1 MSSAVASA
9 KIEVPYLT
17 VDPADVPAHADPFE
31 ITAQMGY
38 LPCRLPL
45 RRLPAAF
52 DKLSSILDDMPI
64 EKLDGTPGLLATFQ
78 LGPLIDGGALPDL
91 THEIDNLV
99 VPGTEGK
106 LDMDAITAAFRDYSF
121 VASSYLLEPCWET
134 YSTGKSIDQDGS
146 RGYGLGRQTLPKCIA
161 GPLVKCGAI
170 LDIPPF
176 MSYAASYAL
185 YNYYLVNNNAGHAD
199 YDNLRLVRAFEKGLD
214 PKSSEAGFI
223 LTHIHMVAR
232 TGALIEGAV
241 DVLHAAEDKAP
252 GVAKEGLVKIL
263 NAMQA
268 IEAAMESMWGNSKPK
283 DYMSYRTFIYG
294 ITSQSMFPSGVVY
307 EGQFDD
313 KPQQF
318 RGESGANDAIIP
330 LLDHLCEIPFPKNPL
345 TDILVEFREYRPK
358 PHRRFLKYVRET
370 AKEVGVRDFL
380 TSSGDLSA
388 AILYLR
394 VLDHIRSFRW
404 RHWQFTREY
413 IIRYTKHPVAT
424 GGSPI
429 ITWLPNQLAAV
440 MDHMVNIAQGS
451 GLWAILEE
459 GVWTGGGAAAAA
471 GAGEGEKEGVDERW
485 AGLTKSEIET
495 VGEMMQNVVIQRE
508 RLAKEVAKYCQER
521 KSGY

>member
-1 MSSAVASA
+1 MASA
-9 KIEVPYLT
+9 KTEVPYLT
-17 VDPADVPAHADPFE
+17 YDPQDVPASADPFE

-52 DKLSSILDDMPI
+52 DKLSEILDDMPI
-64 EKLDGTPGLLATFQ
+64 EKEDGTPGLLATFR

-91 THEIDNLV
+91 TAEIDNLV
-99 VPGTEGK
+99 VPGSNGER
-106 LDMDAITAAFRDYSF
+106 DMDAITAAFRDYSF

-134 YSTGKSIDQDGS
+134 YSTGKAVDSETGS
-146 RGYGLGRQTLPKCIA
+146 KGYGLGRQTLPQCIA

-185 YNYYLVNNNAGHAD
+185 YNYYLVNRNAGHGD
-199 YDNLRLVRAFEKGLD
+199 YENLRLVRAFEKGLD

-241 DVLHAAEDKAP
+241 DVLHAAEQA
-252 GVAKEGLVKIL
+252 GTQEAAETAKQGLRKIL
-263 NAMQA
+263 TAMEA
-268 IEAAMESMWGNSKPK
+268 IEEAMESMWGNSKPK

-307 EGQFDD
+307 EGQFDN

-330 LLDHLCEIPFPKNPL
+330 LLDSLCEIPMPKNPL

-370 AKEVGVRDFL
+370 AQQVGVRSFL
-380 TSSGDLSA
+380 TGGGEGAAAGDLSA
-388 AILYLR
+388 AIMYLR
-394 VLDHIRSFRW
+394 VLDHVRSFRW

-413 IIRYTKHPVAT
+413 ILKYTSHPTAT

-440 MDHMVNIAQGS
+440 MDLMVNVAHGS

-459 GVWTGGGAAAAA
+459 GVWSGGGQ
-471 GAGEGEKEGVDERW
+471 GAVKADDERF
-485 AGLTKSEIET
+485 GSLTKSEVDR

-508 RLAKEVAKYCQER
+508 KLAKEVAKYCSER